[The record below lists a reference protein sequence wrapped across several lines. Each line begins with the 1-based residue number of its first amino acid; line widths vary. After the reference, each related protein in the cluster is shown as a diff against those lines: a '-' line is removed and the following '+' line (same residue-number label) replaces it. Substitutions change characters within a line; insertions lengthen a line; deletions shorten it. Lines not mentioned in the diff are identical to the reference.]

1 MVEIDGRTIV
11 LGTPDA
17 GTIRVA
23 LPTLPPVDA
32 SFEPLLAENADIVGW
47 LKVSDII
54 DLPGAQRDNEYYL
67 THNFFGEETAEGA
80 AFMDGE
86 ELSSGALFMDEAN
99 KLFPLDGNTLIYG
112 HNMHDGSMFGR
123 LSRYANAR
131 YLRENPIVEFAT
143 LYETGEYV
151 PFAAFHASMEAED
164 EEYFEI
170 RQLAFDMEDS
180 FDLFIEQLRARS
192 VYYVPIDVRYGDAL
206 LSLVTCSYEQDNVLT
221 NGKEPLEWI
230 VLKTEGDRAMLIT
243 RYLIDARA
251 YHKAFVKMTWSE
263 CTLRQWLN
271 DTFLK
276 ETFSQEEQARI
287 QEVLVVNDDNP
298 HYSTRGGEDTMDR
311 VFLLSEAEVLEFFP
325 QQEQR
330 TCQATEYAKAQ
341 GAYVDE
347 NNGNSWWWLRS
358 PGVRPVDACGVRADG
373 RISGYGSR
381 DVNRPS
387 GTIRPVIWVTMGE

>member
-1 MVEIDGRTIV
+1 MKRIFAAV
-11 LGTPDA
+11 L
-17 GTIRVA
+17 A
-23 LPTLPPVDA
+23 LCLCA
-32 SFEPLLAENADIVGW
+32 A
-47 LKVSDII
+47 
-54 DLPGAQRDNEYYL
+54 
-67 THNFFGEETAEGA
+67 GA
-80 AFMDGE
+80 AMAQESEDGWAA
-86 ELSSGALFMDEAN
+86 GDTVVF
-99 KLFPLDGNTLIYG
+99 
-112 HNMHDGSMFGR
+112 GSYEQDNGR
-123 LSRYANAR
+123 FILVCRKIREGESR
-131 YLRENPIVEFAT
+131 
-143 LYETGEYV
+143 
-151 PFAAFHASMEAED
+151 ED
-164 EEYFEI
+164 
-170 RQLAFDMEDS
+170 
-180 FDLFIEQLRARS
+180 
-192 VYYVPIDVRYGDAL
+192 
-206 LSLVTCSYEQDNVLT
+206 EQDNVLT

-276 ETFSQEEQARI
+276 EAFSQEEQARI
-287 QEVLVVNDDNP
+287 EEVLVVNDDNP

>member
-1 MVEIDGRTIV
+1 MKRIFAAV
-11 LGTPDA
+11 L
-17 GTIRVA
+17 A
-23 LPTLPPVDA
+23 LCLCA
-32 SFEPLLAENADIVGW
+32 A
-47 LKVSDII
+47 
-54 DLPGAQRDNEYYL
+54 
-67 THNFFGEETAEGA
+67 GA
-80 AFMDGE
+80 AMAQESEDGWAA
-86 ELSSGALFMDEAN
+86 GD
-99 KLFPLDGNTLIYG
+99 TVV
-112 HNMHDGSMFGR
+112 FG
-123 LSRYANAR
+123 
-131 YLRENPIVEFAT
+131 
-143 LYETGEYV
+143 
-151 PFAAFHASMEAED
+151 
-164 EEYFEI
+164 
-170 RQLAFDMEDS
+170 
-180 FDLFIEQLRARS
+180 
-192 VYYVPIDVRYGDAL
+192 
-206 LSLVTCSYEQDNVLT
+206 SYEQDNVLT

-271 DTFLK
+271 DSFLK
-276 ETFSQEEQARI
+276 EAFSQEEQARI

-330 TCQATEYAKAQ
+330 ACQATEYAKAQ

>member
-1 MVEIDGRTIV
+1 MKRI
-11 LGTPDA
+11 
-17 GTIRVA
+17 
-23 LPTLPPVDA
+23 
-32 SFEPLLAENADIVGW
+32 
-47 LKVSDII
+47 
-54 DLPGAQRDNEYYL
+54 
-67 THNFFGEETAEGA
+67 
-80 AFMDGE
+80 
-86 ELSSGALFMDEAN
+86 
-99 KLFPLDGNTLIYG
+99 
-112 HNMHDGSMFGR
+112 
-123 LSRYANAR
+123 
-131 YLRENPIVEFAT
+131 FAT
-143 LYETGEYV
+143 LLALCLCVAG
-151 PFAAFHASMEAED
+151 AAMAE
-164 EEYFEI
+164 EG
-170 RQLAFDMEDS
+170 AGKW
-180 FDLFIEQLRARS
+180 AA
-192 VYYVPIDVRYGDAL
+192 GDT
-206 LSLVTCSYEQDNVLT
+206 VVFGSYEQDNDLT

-230 VLKTEGDRAMLIT
+230 VLKTEEGRAMLIT

-251 YHKAFVKMTWSE
+251 YHKAFVNMTWSE

-271 DTFLK
+271 DTFLT
-276 ETFSQEEQARI
+276 EAFSQDEQARI

-325 QQEQR
+325 EQEQR

-387 GTIRPVIWVTMGE
+387 GSLRPVIWVTMGE

>member
-1 MVEIDGRTIV
+1 MKRIFAAV
-11 LGTPDA
+11 L
-17 GTIRVA
+17 A
-23 LPTLPPVDA
+23 LCLCA
-32 SFEPLLAENADIVGW
+32 A
-47 LKVSDII
+47 
-54 DLPGAQRDNEYYL
+54 
-67 THNFFGEETAEGA
+67 GA
-80 AFMDGE
+80 AMAQESEDGWAA
-86 ELSSGALFMDEAN
+86 GD
-99 KLFPLDGNTLIYG
+99 TVV
-112 HNMHDGSMFGR
+112 FG
-123 LSRYANAR
+123 
-131 YLRENPIVEFAT
+131 
-143 LYETGEYV
+143 
-151 PFAAFHASMEAED
+151 
-164 EEYFEI
+164 
-170 RQLAFDMEDS
+170 
-180 FDLFIEQLRARS
+180 
-192 VYYVPIDVRYGDAL
+192 
-206 LSLVTCSYEQDNVLT
+206 SYEQDNVLT

-276 ETFSQEEQARI
+276 EAFSQEEQARI
-287 QEVLVVNDDNP
+287 EEVLVVNDDNP

-325 QQEQR
+325 EQEQR

-373 RISGYGSR
+373 RIIRNRLKIAAAPLNARAFLQIQREFGSFDR
-381 DVNRPS
+381 WLWAHTGGRTLRETGLARSPLSDGISRELKARGMKFVGS
-387 GTIRPVIWVTMGE
+387 TIIYAFLQAAGVIDSHEPGCFLAGES

>member
-1 MVEIDGRTIV
+1 MSRKDERKKKDAGKRQRILTYVCAALIALVVLLSAYIAFSLRESQRAQEQGEAYRELYYASPQAPTETPPASPEMSASPSPTPLPTATPAPSPTPTEMPSGIMVEIDGRTIV

-54 DLPGAQRDNEYYL
+54 DLPVAQRDNEYYL
-67 THNFFGEETAEGA
+67 SHGL
-80 AFMDGE
+80 DGE

-170 RQLAFDMEDS
+170 RQLAFAMEDS

-192 VYYVPIDVRYGDAL
+192 VYYVPIDVRYGDEL
-206 LSLVTCSYEQDNVLT
+206 LSLVTCSYEQDNGRFILVCR
-221 NGKEPLEWI
+221 KI
-230 VLKTEGDRAMLIT
+230 REGESREDVME
-243 RYLIDARA
+243 
-251 YHKAFVKMTWSE
+251 KV
-263 CTLRQWLN
+263 
-271 DTFLK
+271 K
-276 ETFSQEEQARI
+276 ETRI
-287 QEVLVVNDDNP
+287 
-298 HYSTRGGEDTMDR
+298 HR
-311 VFLLSEAEVLEFFP
+311 
-325 QQEQR
+325 
-330 TCQATEYAKAQ
+330 
-341 GAYVDE
+341 
-347 NNGNSWWWLRS
+347 
-358 PGVRPVDACGVRADG
+358 
-373 RISGYGSR
+373 
-381 DVNRPS
+381 
-387 GTIRPVIWVTMGE
+387 